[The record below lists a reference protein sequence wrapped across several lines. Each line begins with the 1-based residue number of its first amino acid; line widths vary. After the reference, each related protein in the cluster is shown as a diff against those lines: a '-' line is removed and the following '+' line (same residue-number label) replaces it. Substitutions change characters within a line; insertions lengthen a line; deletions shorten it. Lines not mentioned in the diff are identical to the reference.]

1 MNANSSYGGIGF
13 VLLERK
19 SFLPSSPSSAV
30 QVVLFTSEEPLYLP
44 QYIEPILDAH
54 AADVDRLVIAPF
66 DAPLSRQ
73 VREQFGMYGPRAGFR
88 MAVRYLRGHA
98 LDALGRHLGIQIGG
112 YHSVAAVAR
121 AHGVPVER
129 VADVSNPAFIERM
142 RALDPD
148 VILSVVAGQRL
159 PPELIDRSNDAI
171 NLHGSLLPKYRG
183 RATAFWPLYYGDDR
197 TGVTAH
203 RMTEQF
209 DAGPVIARR
218 AFSIEPTDTVDS
230 VYRKLS
236 ATGASLAVDLLDSYP
251 DLPEAS
257 PNETTADDYHSLP
270 GPDERR
276 RFRNRGN
283 EFL

>member
-1 MNANSSYGGIGF
+1 M
-13 VLLERK
+13 LLERNY
-19 SFLPSSPSSAV
+19 FLLSSLSSTV

-44 QYIEPILDAH
+44 RYVEPILDAH

-73 VREQFGMYGPRAGFR
+73 VREQFGMYGPRAGLR
-88 MAVRYLRGHA
+88 MGVRYLRGHV
-98 LDALGRHLGIQIGG
+98 LDALGRHLGRQIRG

-121 AHGVPVER
+121 AHDVPVER
-129 VADVSNPAFIERM
+129 VADVSDSAFVERM
-142 RALDPD
+142 RELDPD

-159 PPELIDRSNDAI
+159 PSELIDCASDAI

-209 DAGPVIARR
+209 DAGPVVAQRS
-218 AFSIEPTDTVDS
+218 FSIEPADTVDS

-236 ATGASLAVDLLDSYP
+236 ATGASLAVDLLDDYP
-251 DLPEAS
+251 NLPEAS
-257 PNETTADDYHSLP
+257 PNETTADDYHGLP
-270 GPDERR
+270 GADERR
-276 RFRNRGN
+276 RFRERGN